1 MLEGSI
7 AAIREST
14 SNTLYYTLST
24 VAQTLSGAF
33 ALMAAF
39 VVFKLQFTSAQIADA
54 AWPVARAAKL
64 VRLRREGRFQ
74 EVYDGS
80 ESAILA
86 ASSRKP
92 YLATLRREL
101 GRSLT
106 RNRTLLRRFWWSTAL
121 TGVTLVY
128 SVILLSLT
136 DSIVPLGVAGTVL
149 GISVV
154 LFTICLVSYTLVLA
168 AAVRDSAS

>member
-1 MLEGSI
+1 MLEDSI

-39 VVFKLQFTSAQIADA
+39 VVLKLQFTSAQLADA

-64 VRLRREGRFQ
+64 VRLRREGSFQ
-74 EVYDGS
+74 EIYDS
-80 ESAILA
+80 REAATLA

-92 YLATLRREL
+92 HLATLSREL
-101 GRSLT
+101 GRSL
-106 RNRTLLRRFWWSTAL
+106 
-121 TGVTLVY
+121 
-128 SVILLSLT
+128 
-136 DSIVPLGVAGTVL
+136 
-149 GISVV
+149 
-154 LFTICLVSYTLVLA
+154 
-168 AAVRDSAS
+168 